1 VQETIHLKNHQ
12 GRGRSRNLSD
22 RLKNRPSLSY
32 PSSLPITA
40 RRVEIIQALSRNRV
54 VIISGE
60 TGSGKTTQ
68 IPKMCLE
75 AGRGVR
81 GIIGCTQPRRVAA
94 VTVAERIAEEL
105 GQSVGQAVGYR
116 IRFEDRSGSS
126 PYIRI
131 MTDGILLMETQSDP
145 LLRAYDT
152 IIVDEA
158 HERNLNIDFL
168 LGYLKTLLRKRN
180 DLKLII
186 TSATLDTEKF
196 AAAFGGAPVI
206 EVTGRVY
213 PVEVLYR
220 PIAQDGGDSEE
231 ITPVEAAVQ
240 AVEELRSGSFPQG
253 DILIFMPTEQDIRDT
268 CELLEGKGYDRLVV
282 LPLFARLSWA
292 EQRRVFSPAGAQK
305 IVVATNIAETS
316 LTIPGIRYVIDTG
329 LARISQYN
337 PRNRT
342 NSLPVRPIS
351 RSSADQRKGRCGRV
365 QDGLC
370 IRLYEEED
378 YLNRPQFSAPE
389 ILRSN
394 LAEVILRMLKLQLGH
409 PAAFPF
415 IDAPNPKSIRDGF
428 EILRELGA
436 ISLEKNQ
443 KSDLT
448 EGGEPGVRL
457 TERGR
462 RMARLPMDPRIA
474 RILLE
479 AEKEGCVEEA
489 TVIASG
495 LCIQDPRERP
505 ADEESRAD
513 AAHRLFRDPT
523 SDFVTLLR
531 IWEKFHQAQETLKSQ
546 GKMRKYC
553 REHYLSW
560 RRMREWRD
568 IYDQI
573 RRIRR
578 EEEKAAGEARKKAAV
593 VAEDLNGALHR
604 SILSGYLSGIAEKK
618 EKNLYS
624 ATRGREAMLFPGSG
638 LFSSGGNWIV
648 AAEMVETSRLFAR
661 TAANIQSEWIEALA
675 GDLCTSTY
683 SEPHWEK
690 NREEVVAFQQVSL
703 FGLVIVS
710 RRKVSY
716 ALIDP
721 EESSRIFI
729 RSALVE
735 GELKRPPPF
744 LSFNRKLVAEVI
756 KMEDKIRRRELLQDE
771 SVLADFYASRLPGI
785 CDSRR
790 LLRKIREEGGDS
802 FLRMTPADVLARLP
816 DEQEL
821 ALFPDE
827 VRLGGR
833 SYPCVYRFD
842 PGGTEDGVTLKIPD
856 ALLSEISPAAG
867 DWAIPGLLRDRVLA
881 LLRGLPK
888 EYRKKLHPL
897 APTADFIVG
906 RLDKPSGPLLS
917 AMAGLLRAE
926 AGVDIP
932 ASAWSGKGVPSHLQV
947 RFAVLDAGGREK
959 AAGRDLALLQQ
970 TLTAEQDHRA
980 FERVSRQWEKDGLR
994 VWDFGNLPESIDLDE
1009 GGRFQGCAW
1018 PALAPGEGCVRL
1030 RLYRSRGEA
1039 AAVHRQ
1045 GVAAL
1050 YGLHFSRE
1058 LKDLKKALKLPE
1070 PLKTW
1075 AEDWGGTRKVES
1087 LLLEKVTRDL
1097 FALDIRSAEAF
1108 LAHARKIAGKILSS
1122 GQEALGMVET
1132 LLKAYSENS
1141 GELGKMEWANRGS
1154 SGNRSFIL
1162 QRRKEMAE
1170 LLPGDFLCRF
1180 TAERLAHTPRYLKAL
1195 KIRTERGLLN
1205 REKDRQREQELQSF
1219 VARLQERR
1227 DNLSPLASEEK
1238 KKALA
1243 DLSLMIEEF
1252 KVSLFA
1258 QELKTAFP
1266 VSARRLEEK
1275 LDEIDRMF

>member
-1 VQETIHLKNHQ
+1 M
-12 GRGRSRNLSD
+12 
-22 RLKNRPSLSY
+22 
-32 PSSLPITA
+32 
-40 RRVEIIQALSRNRV
+40 EIIQALSRNRV

-116 IRFEDRSGSS
+116 IRFEDRSGLS

-168 LGYLKTLLRKRN
+168 LGYLKTLLGKRS

-186 TSATLDTEKF
+186 TSATIDTEKF

-220 PIAQDGGDSEE
+220 PIAQDGGDSGE
-231 ITPVEAAVQ
+231 ITPVEAAAQ
-240 AVEELRSGSFPQG
+240 AVEELRSGHAPRG

-268 CELLEGKGYDRLVV
+268 CELLEGKGYDQLVV
-282 LPLFARLSWA
+282 LPLFARLSWT

-337 PRNRT
+337 PRTRT

-365 QDGLC
+365 QNGLC

-378 YLNRPQFSAPE
+378 YLNRPQFSVPE

-436 ISLEKNQ
+436 ISIEKNQ
-443 KSDLT
+443 KGDLT
-448 EGGEPGVRL
+448 EAQEPGVRL

-479 AEKEGCVEEA
+479 AEKEGCVEDA

-513 AAHRLFRDPT
+513 AFHRLFRDPT

-568 IYDQI
+568 IYEQI
-573 RRIRR
+573 RTIRR
-578 EEEKAAGEARKKAAV
+578 EEEKAAGTGKKTAA
-593 VAEDLNGALHR
+593 APEDLNAALHR
-604 SILSGYLSGIAEKK
+604 SILSGYLSGIAVKK

-675 GDLCTSTY
+675 GDLCTSAY

-690 NREEVVAFQQVSL
+690 NREEVVAYQQVSL
-703 FGLVIVS
+703 FGLIIVS

-716 ALIDP
+716 APIDP

-756 KMEDKIRRRELLQDE
+756 KMENKIRRRELLHDE
-771 SVLADFYASRLPGI
+771 TVLADFYASRLPGI
-785 CDSRR
+785 CEIRS
-790 LLRKIREEGGDS
+790 LKRKIREAGGDS
-802 FLRMTPADVLARLP
+802 FLRMTPTDVLARLP
-816 DEQEL
+816 DEGEL
-821 ALFPDE
+821 ALFPDA
-827 VRLGGR
+827 VCLGGR
-833 SYPCVYRFD
+833 SYPCVYRFE
-842 PGGTEDGVTLKIPD
+842 PGGNDDGVTLKIPD
-856 ALLSEISPAAG
+856 ALLSELPPAAG

-897 APTADFIVG
+897 AQTADFLVG
-906 RLDKPSGPLLS
+906 RLGEPSGSLLS
-917 AMAGLLRAE
+917 AMAGLLREE

-932 ASAWSGKGVPSHLQV
+932 ASAWSGRVVPDHLQV
-947 RFAVLDAGGREK
+947 RFSVLDTEGREK

-980 FERVSRQWEKDGLR
+980 FERVCRQWEKDGLKI
-994 VWDFGNLPESIDLDE
+994 WDFGDLPESIDLDE
-1009 GGRFQGCAW
+1009 GGRFKGCAW
-1018 PALAPGEGCVRL
+1018 PALAPGEGCVHL

-1039 AAVHRQ
+1039 DAVHRQ

-1075 AEDWGGTRKVES
+1075 AEAWGGTRRVES
-1087 LLLEKVTRDL
+1087 LLLEKVMGDL
-1097 FALDIRSAEAF
+1097 FALDIRSEEAF
-1108 LAHARKIAGKILSS
+1108 LAHARTVSGKILRS
-1122 GQEALGMVET
+1122 GQEALGMVEP
-1132 LLKAYSENS
+1132 LLKAYAENS
-1141 GELGKMEWANRGS
+1141 GELKKMDWANRES

-1162 QRRKEMAE
+1162 QRRKEMEE

-1180 TAERLAHTPRYLKAL
+1180 TAERLVHTPRYLKAL
-1195 KIRTERGLLN
+1195 KIRAERGLLN

-1227 DNLSPLASEEK
+1227 DHLSPLASDEK
-1238 KKALA
+1238 KRALA
-1243 DLSLMIEEF
+1243 DLSLMVEEF

-1275 LDEIDRMF
+1275 LGEIDRMF